1 MKAPT
6 EFDGVGSDYTL
17 MEDIARQ
24 QPEALAELHH
34 RYRDYL
40 HYMVMQIVHDD
51 SDADEV
57 VQDVFTQLWIR
68 PDTYCA
74 NKGKPLGWMITL
86 SRRRAIDCVRRRQTY
101 QRASERFQH
110 AALSPYRI
118 AQNEL
123 AADRLACRDD
133 LREFLLTLMTKLP
146 PSQQMVLEKGFFC
159 HMSQRQIAAAMGAP
173 LGTIKTRM
181 ELGLRKLSQLAATCR
196 DKME

>member
-6 EFDGVGSDYTL
+6 EFDGLGSDYTL
-17 MEDIARQ
+17 MEDIVRRH
-24 QPEALAELHH
+24 PEALTELHH

-40 HYMVMQIVHDD
+40 HHTVMQIVHDQ

-74 NKGKPLGWMITL
+74 KKGKPLCWMITL

-101 QRASERFQH
+101 QRASERFQN
-110 AALSPYRI
+110 AARSPYRL

-123 AADRLACRDD
+123 AADRLASRDD
-133 LREFLLTLMTKLP
+133 LREFLRALMSRLP
-146 PSQQMVLEKGFFC
+146 PSQQVVLEKGFFC
-159 HMSQRQIAAAMGAP
+159 HMSQRQIASAMGSP

-181 ELGLRKLSQLAATCR
+181 ELGLRKLSQLASACR
-196 DKME
+196 DKVE